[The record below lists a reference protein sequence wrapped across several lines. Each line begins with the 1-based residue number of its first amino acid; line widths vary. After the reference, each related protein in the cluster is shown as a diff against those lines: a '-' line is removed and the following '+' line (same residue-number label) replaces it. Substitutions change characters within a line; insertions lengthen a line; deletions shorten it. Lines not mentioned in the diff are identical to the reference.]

1 MAPRRH
7 ASSSSQAAQQSLSV
21 AQHQALIYR
30 RPVVIER
37 VVRLRDFNNLEYEVV
52 TVDANVEELTIQVR
66 GVFFTLSANIIAQ
79 FIGLLRPQVPAYP
92 TIGPSFDMTSEEV
105 WKEVTGENMTVPST
119 SISHRD
125 LTAFFRMLHLIIVWD
140 VAPKH
145 HRSDLSWKCGFL
157 LVMVARR
164 TPIDLPA
171 LIVQQILRD
180 ARSTSERDGL
190 PHGLLISRM
199 LVAAGVPILP
209 DEKIRSP
216 IGPLCRSTFS
226 RSAAHLHRGGA
237 NVNDDVDPDEVAM
250 DEGPPPRSHPTRR
263 GGRSTFEVGQSS
275 SSQVERPP
283 WMDTLLDEF
292 TMRMD
297 VRFKKIEEEIRELR
311 KERDNA

>member
-1 MAPRRH
+1 MWNSLLLSKKKMKKRRKRKVKKLLPQPLLMKKKMFRPCFVLFMTKQGSCFRSLKNGTKKTCFIIFTSGSTVIVCSS
-7 ASSSSQAAQQSLSV
+7 ASS
-21 AQHQALIYR
+21 LIYR

-37 VVRLRDFNNLEYEVV
+37 VVRLRDFNDLEYEGQSIQSNFEQRGWTQFLESTGDVYVNLVRDFYAQVV
-52 TVDANVEELTIQVR
+52 TVDANVEELTI
-66 GVFFTLSANIIAQ
+66 
-79 FIGLLRPQVPAYP
+79 
-92 TIGPSFDMTSEEV
+92 
-105 WKEVTGENMTVPST
+105 
-119 SISHRD
+119 
-125 LTAFFRMLHLIIVWD
+125 
-140 VAPKH
+140 
-145 HRSDLSWKCGFL
+145 
-157 LVMVARR
+157 
-164 TPIDLPA
+164 
-171 LIVQQILRD
+171 QILRD

-250 DEGPPPRSHPTRR
+250 DEGPPPRSHPTQR

-275 SSQVERPP
+275 SSQVEHPP

>member
-1 MAPRRH
+1 MAPRRR
-7 ASSSSQAAQQSLSV
+7 ASSSSQAAQQSLSRGWTQFLESTGDV
-21 AQHQALIYR
+21 YVDLVREFYAQ
-30 RPVVIER
+30 
-37 VVRLRDFNNLEYEVV
+37 VV

-105 WKEVTGENMTVPST
+105 WKERRNITVRPQ
-119 SISHRD
+119 
-125 LTAFFRMLHLIIVWD
+125 LGG
-140 VAPKH
+140 
-145 HRSDLSWKCGFL
+145 GFL

-226 RSAAHLHRGGA
+226 CSVAHLHRGGA

-250 DEGPPPRSHPTRR
+250 DEGPPPHSHPTRR
-263 GGRSTFEVGQSS
+263 GEGPLLRLVRALRAGGASS
-275 SSQVERPP
+275 

>member
-1 MAPRRH
+1 M
-7 ASSSSQAAQQSLSV
+7 
-21 AQHQALIYR
+21 
-30 RPVVIER
+30 
-37 VVRLRDFNNLEYEVV
+37 
-52 TVDANVEELTIQVR
+52 
-66 GVFFTLSANIIAQ
+66 
-79 FIGLLRPQVPAYP
+79 
-92 TIGPSFDMTSEEV
+92 
-105 WKEVTGENMTVPST
+105 GENMTVPST

-140 VAPKH
+140 VARNITGPTSVGSVDSFSLWL
-145 HRSDLSWKCGFL
+145 RVG
-157 LVMVARR
+157 
-164 TPIDLPA
+164 TPIDLPT

-226 RSAAHLHRGGA
+226 RSVAHLHRGGA